1 MEFNDKRINLLERAD
16 GIKSGSIYDETFE
29 REFFSLV
36 EGVIIS
42 MIQSEDAFYGQF
54 LVKVERK
61 LRFDIT
67 WPLATVPMMQG
78 FKMYFN
84 PVLFLECNKAEM
96 IALFKHEIYHI
107 MYGHHQRERELRD
120 KYTTI
125 AVNMALDISVNQF
138 VNNMPSESYRL
149 DRVNREF
156 FVTLEEDCA
165 IEVYAEEIEKIL
177 KEKVKQKS
185 DGKDDSIGSVIDI
198 SKAHEAWEESDI
210 NKDSIKEMT
219 KKVAVSS
226 MNNDNAPK
234 DIKAI
239 IASMT
244 EIPQISWEKE
254 LKRVLPTVR
263 AGQKKTITRRNR
275 RQPERLDIR
284 GSLPNSIPE
293 VIVAIDIS
301 ASMSEK
307 EVHKIMI
314 EILDIAKNRTNKITV
329 IECDNEIRR
338 VYEMKSKKDIKKR
351 LSDNGSTRFSPV
363 FKYLR
368 DNKLNNQVLIYFTD
382 GVGEKELEVKPSTK
396 NVIWVLTGDDE
407 LSLKEPFGRIKN
419 IEAREEKGEGGTA
432 ALQMVKDYQTEH
444 GRLY

>member
-177 KEKVKQKS
+177 KEKVKQRS

>member
-125 AVNMALDISVNQF
+125 SVNMALDISVNQF

-156 FVTLEEDCA
+156 FVSLEEDCA

-363 FKYLR
+363 FKYLK

>member
-149 DRVNREF
+149 ERINREF
-156 FVTLEEDCA
+156 FVSLEEDCA

>member
-16 GIKSGSIYDETFE
+16 GIKNGSIYDETFE

-156 FVTLEEDCA
+156 FVSLEEDCA

-351 LSDNGSTRFSPV
+351 LSDNGSTKFSPV
-363 FKYLR
+363 FKYLK